1 MNNEVSAH
9 KINSEQGIKLFK
21 KYCHCVIILKDGRL
35 ATTGD
40 YKEIKIVD
48 PANKFNVDISVTIDE
63 KNDFKI
69 RQLDNGL
76 LITNDENLTLW
87 SLTKTELKKEFCFE
101 QKIRN
106 MISLTNNRFAG
117 VTKEGILIFKGEAPY
132 NKEPIAI
139 IGEKCEDNDYY
150 YTYLIQLKGKEILLS
165 NNNNICLWDL
175 TNYTLIEK
183 NDIYRNGKPMIQ
195 IDDDNIMISNQIL
208 NFAKWEKK
216 PWNDNTYWGTYF
228 ICGFTTKDGKV
239 ICVTYGHQ
247 QDWGNYPIFILYDPK
262 TNTYE
267 KTDFDLADVSS
278 IAVLDDHTFY
288 ASSDASYTSDDSLIV
303 VKY

>member
-48 PANKFNVDISVTIDE
+48 PANKFNVDISVTID
-63 KNDFKI
+63 KKGDFNI

-76 LITNDENLTLW
+76 LITDDENLTLW

-101 QKIRN
+101 QRIRN
-106 MISLTNNRFAG
+106 MITLTNNRFAG

-139 IGEKCEDNDYY
+139 IGEKCEGFYY
-150 YTYLIQLKGKEILLS
+150 ETGIIQLKGKEILLS
-165 NNNNICLWDL
+165 TKPTISLWDL
-175 TNYTLIEK
+175 TNYTLIKKTELHSG
-183 NDIYRNGKPMIQ
+183 DCMIQ
-195 IDDDNIMISNQIL
+195 IDDDNMISKQIL
-208 NFAKWEKK
+208 NIPKWEMK
-216 PWNDNTYWGTYF
+216 PWTDNIYWGP
-228 ICGFTTKDGKV
+228 IVCGFTTKDGKV
-239 ICVTYGHQ
+239 LCVSHGRQ
-247 QDWGNYPIFILYDPK
+247 QD
-262 TNTYE
+262 
-267 KTDFDLADVSS
+267 
-278 IAVLDDHTFY
+278 
-288 ASSDASYTSDDSLIV
+288 
-303 VKY
+303 